1 MELFSQIETLKLE
14 INRLRGQIEVLNNNI
29 ETTARRQRDMY
40 QDIDTRLRRIET
52 TGSAAPA
59 VVAPGPGGYTYEA
72 APYNGAL
79 YDALGRTFRAGI
91 RFKM

>member
-1 MELFSQIETLKLE
+1 MAGESANAELF
-14 INRLRGQIEVLNNNI
+14 LNVRNLTNK
-29 ETTARRQRDMY
+29 D
-40 QDIDTRLRRIET
+40 
-52 TGSAAPA
+52 PV

-79 YDALGRTFRAGI
+79 YDALGRTFRLGV